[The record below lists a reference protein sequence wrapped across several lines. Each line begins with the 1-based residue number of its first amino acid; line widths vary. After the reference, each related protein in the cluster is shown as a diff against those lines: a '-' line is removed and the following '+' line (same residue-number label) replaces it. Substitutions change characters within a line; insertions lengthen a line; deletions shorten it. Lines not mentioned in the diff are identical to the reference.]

1 MTAER
6 EKRTGNLQKQANG
19 QFATFAGRRMRSLI
33 SPINYTW
40 PPGTETEQII

>member
-1 MTAER
+1 MTAEL
-6 EKRTGNLQKQANG
+6 EKRTGNLQEQANG

-40 PPGTETEQII
+40 PPERKTEQIF